1 MKKVRYVG
9 VAVVKTRNIY
19 TNLFQW
25 FRNQLGMN
33 LVAYEDMIEEAVNE
47 CFEKIEKRYP
57 GVYNVRLV
65 TTTITNDAA
74 EVIAYGLLDVDDD
87 SGSSSK

>member
-1 MKKVRYVG
+1 MTTKKTKNVG

-33 LVAYEDMIEEAVNE
+33 LVAYEIMIEQAVEEA
-47 CFEKIEKRYP
+47 FEKIETKYP
-57 GVYNVRLV
+57 GVYNVHIV

-74 EVIAYGLLDVDDD
+74 EVIAYGLWEVEEDD
-87 SGSSSK
+87 

>member
-1 MKKVRYVG
+1 MTTKKTKNVG

-33 LVAYEDMIEEAVNE
+33 LVAYEIMIEQAVEEA
-47 CFEKIEKRYP
+47 FEKIETKYP
-57 GVYNVRLV
+57 GVYDVHIV

-74 EVIAYGLLDVDDD
+74 EVIAYGKLDYDD
-87 SGSSSK
+87 